1 MTFGVILIFV
11 RLEESTYELLLLLFY
26 DDWMFLV
33 DEDPRLGWT
42 RLLLFLSVVA
52 YYLVTIMMS
61 NCSSGSVFL

>member
-11 RLEESTYELLLLLFY
+11 RLEESTYELLLLFY

-33 DEDPRLGWT
+33 DDDPRLGWT

-61 NCSSGSVFL
+61 NCSSGSDFL

>member
-11 RLEESTYELLLLLFY
+11 LLEESTYELLLLCY

-33 DEDPRLGWT
+33 DDDPRLGWT